1 MKKEGVMGREMIKR
15 DKDREI
21 RWGRKG
27 GQEKERRSG
36 TARKGGP
43 GM

>member
-1 MKKEGVMGREMIKR
+1 MIKR

-21 RWGRKG
+21 RWGREGDKR
-27 GQEKERRSG
+27 KRRSG